1 MMIAMSDDARHRARR
16 LRSLAVFASLF
27 ALVGCAS
34 AWPGSGRVNENPQR
48 ERPGE
53 TAGTNN
59 TSQPSPATIGD
70 ETPFK
75 IQRHGLL
82 VRCGGA
88 PTEANN
94 PFSVQRDLL
103 ADPYRFFAEQVRRA
117 RAMRDASG
125 HNRIVFHML
134 NGWGRLG
141 MEYSTAVLD
150 AMPGGRRA
158 AFIDAVKTLRADGFD
173 VGVYLSCKVPQT
185 TDSITVE
192 QAGPLEQYD
201 PSNER
206 HREVLVE
213 GILEPLI
220 EIGVNELWFDNAST
234 NREPFA
240 KLAEEMRP
248 RGVHVVIE
256 AIPVNNDRTI
266 DMSIVKRVPAAA
278 LDRFIYLNNQVRDGG
293 WFPLPKDVELIAII
307 TSHQT
312 VDDAVPST
320 AEERN
325 QYLIERM
332 RERFN
337 QGFAV
342 FNMQPWLDEAF
353 FGMLAEPANRRR
365 TN

>member
-1 MMIAMSDDARHRARR
+1 MTMTGRATQRF
-16 LRSLAVFASLF
+16 LRFGNLAVLVGVAV
-27 ALVGCAS
+27 LVGCAS

-48 ERPGE
+48 ERPGGS
-53 TAGTNN
+53 TGTNGGG
-59 TSQPSPATIGD
+59 QPSPATIGD
-70 ETPFK
+70 ESPFK

-94 PFSVQRDLL
+94 PYSVQRDLL
-103 ADPYRFFAEQVRRA
+103 ADPYKFFAEQIRRA

-158 AFIDAVKTLRADGFD
+158 AFVDAVKTLRSDGFD

-206 HREVLVE
+206 HREVFVE

-220 EIGVNELWFDNAST
+220 EVGVNELWFDNAST

-256 AIPVNNDRTI
+256 AIPVNSDRSI
-266 DMSIVKRVPAAA
+266 DMSIVKRVPASA
-278 LDRFIYLNNQVRDGG
+278 LDRFIYLNNQMRDGG
-293 WFPLPKDVELIAII
+293 WFPLPNDVELIAII

-312 VDDAVPST
+312 VDDAVPTT
-320 AEERN
+320 ADERN

-332 RERFN
+332 RERFE

-342 FNMQPWLDEAF
+342 FNMQPWLDDAF
-353 FGMLAEPANRRR
+353 FGMLAEPANRRHAA
-365 TN
+365 N